1 MNLNS
6 LLERSTFFVFAYH
19 TLLSGTFV
27 YAIKSGRIPITNDL
41 AALGVYIL
49 SPLLMAV
56 TGVVLYYILDRYL
69 PRLAAILTGGR

>member
-1 MNLNS
+1 MNS

-19 TLLSGTFV
+19 TLLSGAYV
-27 YAIKSGRIPITNDL
+27 YVIKSGRIPITNDL
-41 AALGVYIL
+41 AALGVYIW
-49 SPLLMAV
+49 SPLSMAV